1 MSYLAIGS
9 VTKAIAELL
18 EKKLNKPPL
27 MGQNVTLKVTV
38 LPPDDERVASDNGV
52 NLFLYRVTESPFA
65 KNLDWMG
72 DKESRGVK
80 CPPLALALHYLLT
93 ANVKSSSDTTQDDI
107 TAHQILGNAMAIL
120 HEFPVLNDVHD
131 GDFDA
136 DLDSQFAAELR
147 RAFDKIKISFTPI
160 SLDDVSKIWNGQS
173 KAYRLSVAYEVSVL
187 QIAPIVPA
195 PLPGPPV
202 QQLNVEV
209 ETISAPLITAVE
221 PAIGT
226 AGATLTIK
234 GSGFKSGGRVTTV
247 TVGDATLTEAEL
259 SALTEREIR
268 LVLPTAFQ
276 RGPEQRVVVING
288 GRESNE
294 ASFLVRPWIGS
305 LRPLRGL
312 TGVPITIPFDLDA
325 VATVSAE
332 IGGQAV
338 AATPDAAR
346 KNVTVIAPDSLAN
359 NGPAPVLLIVND
371 GVARRSNALFYEV
384 LPVISSRNVTVGGSP
399 AKTTIEVTGQRL
411 NGNDVQA
418 RYGKL
423 LISKGQ
429 NASATQI
436 SVAVPRVLPADQT
449 VSVIVDGF
457 ESNVLPPSLERLE
470 PMESLPGRPIA
481 LIGRGLSGGSVV
493 VYFGADS
500 VNVGPHPY
508 SSRIVVT
515 APAGLAAGS
524 IQVRAEIDGNETN
537 NLSFGVLE

>member
-1 MSYLAIGS
+1 
-9 VTKAIAELL
+9 
-18 EKKLNKPPL
+18 
-27 MGQNVTLKVTV
+27 
-38 LPPDDERVASDNGV
+38 
-52 NLFLYRVTESPFA
+52 
-65 KNLDWMG
+65 
-72 DKESRGVK
+72 
-80 CPPLALALHYLLT
+80 
-93 ANVKSSSDTTQDDI
+93 
-107 TAHQILGNAMAIL
+107 
-120 HEFPVLNDVHD
+120 
-131 GDFDA
+131 
-136 DLDSQFAAELR
+136 
-147 RAFDKIKISFTPI
+147 
-160 SLDDVSKIWNGQS
+160 
-173 KAYRLSVAYEVSVL
+173 
-187 QIAPIVPA
+187 
-195 PLPGPPV
+195 
-202 QQLNVEV
+202 
-209 ETISAPLITAVE
+209 
-221 PAIGT
+221 
-226 AGATLTIK
+226 
-234 GSGFKSGGRVTTV
+234 
-247 TVGDATLTEAEL
+247 
-259 SALTEREIR
+259 

-359 NGPAPVLLIVND
+359 NGPAPVVLIVND
-371 GVARRSNALFYEV
+371 GVAQRSNALFYEV